1 MNLANLIGFKRAA
14 AIARKEAR
22 HVLRDPLT
30 LGLAIGFP
38 LMYVGIFG
46 VAIELDAKDI
56 RIAVEDGDRTQSSR
70 ALVDVFRNSGAF
82 LPHPVAAGS
91 DVQKLLSAERDKAV
105 LIIEPEF
112 ERMLA
117 LGGEPKVQIVVD
129 GSDNSATSGIL
140 SELGGLQ
147 AFANARI
154 VPGARPPPLR
164 LVTRFLY
171 NEELNSKF
179 FIIPGLCVVVMG
191 ILSILL
197 TALTVA
203 REWES
208 GAMEQLLATPVR
220 PLDIVVGK
228 LAPYMALGFG
238 AVLLIYVAA
247 RIGFGVPF
255 RGSHW
260 LFLLGCLLF
269 QVSYLAMGLFISVSS
284 RSILVS
290 VQASMI
296 LGFMPSI
303 LLSGFIFPV
312 ESMPAFFRALS
323 GAFPARW
330 FMIICRDSFLKSGA
344 SGDLLKPFLVLA
356 GMDIAILALAALR
369 FKTDLEP

>member
-1 MNLANLIGFKRAA
+1 MKLALPAGFRRAA

-22 HVLRDPLT
+22 HILRDPLT
-30 LGLAIGFP
+30 LGLAIGLP
-38 LMYVGIFG
+38 LMYVGLFG

-56 RIAVEDGDRTQSSR
+56 RIAVDDGDRSQSSR
-70 ALVDVFRNSGAF
+70 ALVDAFRNSKAF
-82 LPHPVAAGS
+82 LPHAVPNGS
-91 DVQKLLSAERDKAV
+91 DVKTLLSGEYDKAV
-105 LIIEPEF
+105 MVIEPQF

-117 LGGEPKVQIVVD
+117 LGAEPRVQIVVD
-129 GSDNSATSGIL
+129 GSDNSAAGSIL

-154 VPGARPPPLR
+154 VPGARPPAPA

-179 FIIPGLCVVVMG
+179 FVIPGLVVVVMG
-191 ILSILL
+191 IISILL
-197 TALTVA
+197 TSLTVA
-203 REWES
+203 QEWEN
-208 GAMEQLLATPVR
+208 GTMERLLATPVK

-228 LAPYMALGFG
+228 LAPYMLLGFG
-238 AVLLIYVAA
+238 AVLLIYLAA

-260 LFLLGCLLF
+260 VFLLGCLLF
-269 QVSYLAMGLFISVSS
+269 QVSYLGMGLFVSVAS
-284 RSILVS
+284 RSQLVS
-290 VQASMI
+290 MQASML

-312 ESMPAFFRALS
+312 ESMPPFFRALS

-330 FMIICRDSFLKSGA
+330 FMIICRDSFLRGSDSG
-344 SGDLLKPFLVLA
+344 GLLTPFAVLA

-369 FKTDLEP
+369 FKMDVEP